1 MPRIFTSLLL
11 AATTHALSL
20 PVVKQFGRIK
30 GDGFKVRDLKG
41 EGPNQGIVELW
52 LGAAS
57 LNAATVDGVSRIQ
70 KCVAVPNSNIQLD
83 FNMSVCVGF
92 DATSSAVLRE
102 LDESNRFVQKSAES
116 TSI

>member
-1 MPRIFTSLLL
+1 MPRILTSLLL

-52 LGAAS
+52 LGNGACLS
-57 LNAATVDGVSRIQ
+57 GRRLRSFKEPHRRVRLDGVGWRL
-70 KCVAVPNSNIQLD
+70 PH
-83 FNMSVCVGF
+83 
-92 DATSSAVLRE
+92 
-102 LDESNRFVQKSAES
+102 
-116 TSI
+116 

>member
-41 EGPNQGIVELW
+41 
-52 LGAAS
+52 
-57 LNAATVDGVSRIQ
+57 
-70 KCVAVPNSNIQLD
+70 
-83 FNMSVCVGF
+83 
-92 DATSSAVLRE
+92 
-102 LDESNRFVQKSAES
+102 
-116 TSI
+116 